1 MVKIIVST
9 IPMFVCVFWSIL
21 LLLEYKNHNKSKFFL
36 GLYMII
42 AFLLYLGHAAYFN
55 HKYAFYGFWDNI
67 YIFCS
72 LAVYPLYYIYIK
84 LISKKMSLEVRDF
97 WVLLPSFF
105 MLLFSFTIY
114 ASMTRDEMAFYVQ
127 HIIYNKNYLEYANLS
142 SSLFAQMIK
151 LRLFSIIF
159 FVQLIPV
166 VYFGRKHIVAYNK
179 KIRDYYADT
188 EGKTLQ
194 HFNLLLYI
202 FIVTSLAS
210 TIANILGK
218 SFFVQSTWLLL
229 IPALLFGVLLFT
241 IGYLGYHQNFT
252 LETFISDVK
261 RDEIK
266 ISNQSE
272 VELNNGYND
281 SIKQRLLDDLND
293 LLYKKEIYKKTDLRI
308 TDISKKL
315 NTNRTYIS
323 RVVNEELNT
332 NFSDLINQFRVEHA
346 KKLLREKDCKT
357 LGLSQVGELS
367 GFKSDSSFYRIFKE
381 KEGVSPG
388 DFRKKI
394 NKDCE

>member
-1 MVKIIVST
+1 M
-9 IPMFVCVFWSIL
+9 
-21 LLLEYKNHNKSKFFL
+21 
-36 GLYMII
+36 
-42 AFLLYLGHAAYFN
+42 
-55 HKYAFYGFWDNI
+55 
-67 YIFCS
+67 
-72 LAVYPLYYIYIK
+72 
-84 LISKKMSLEVRDF
+84 
-97 WVLLPSFF
+97 
-105 MLLFSFTIY
+105 
-114 ASMTRDEMAFYVQ
+114 
-127 HIIYNKNYLEYANLS
+127 
-142 SSLFAQMIK
+142 
-151 LRLFSIIF
+151 
-159 FVQLIPV
+159 
-166 VYFGRKHIVAYNK
+166 
-179 KIRDYYADT
+179 
-188 EGKTLQ
+188 
-194 HFNLLLYI
+194 
-202 FIVTSLAS
+202 
-210 TIANILGK
+210 
-218 SFFVQSTWLLL
+218 
-229 IPALLFGVLLFT
+229 FT
-241 IGYLGYHQNFT
+241 IGYLGYHQDFT

-261 RDEIK
+261 KDETK

-293 LLYKKEIYKKTDLRI
+293 LLHKKEIYKKIDLRI